1 MNSLILK
8 PLGMTVKI
16 NALSLIGG
24 KKLYIFLTNPCY
36 FSDCMFMCVCVC
48 SCVAIL
54 CVRYFVCFGMSFTG
68 SSVQLFSH
76 V

>member
-36 FSDCMFMCVCVC
+36 FSDCVFICVCVC
-48 SCVAIL
+48 VHVWLSL
-54 CVRYFVCFGMSFTG
+54 CVRYFVCFAMSFTS
-68 SSVQLFSH
+68 SSV
-76 V
+76 